1 MSELILGTVQ
11 FGLNYG
17 VTNATGAL
25 DDQTVREMLKASRD
39 LGVYGFDTA
48 ADYGNSQERLGEL
61 WLSPEPPR
69 YITKFSLEP
78 NGVEPKPENVYLD
91 SMRSLKV
98 ERLAGVLFHKLADLS
113 DERCAAAVQV
123 LRSAR
128 DQGVVERVGVS
139 AYSVDDVRLALSVF
153 PDMNLIQIPANILD
167 SSLLDSEELE
177 ELRSSG
183 CHIHVRSVFLQGL
196 LLASPEKL
204 PDFFKPLAP
213 ALRVIRDEADARD
226 VSVLELVLQTMKVNP
241 KLDAVVLGATSVSE
255 ITEIAT
261 AWNSSQTPH
270 DLEFPEFP
278 IELLDPRGWPQ
289 VRLEP

>member
-1 MSELILGTVQ
+1 MAELILGTVQ

-25 DDQTVREMLKASRD
+25 DDKTVREMLKASRD

-48 ADYGNSQERLGEL
+48 ADYGNSQVRLGEL

-78 NGVEPKPENVYLD
+78 NGVTPDPENLYLN
-91 SMRSLKV
+91 SMRDLNV
-98 ERLAGVLFHKLADLS
+98 DRLAGVLFHKLADLS
-113 DERCAAAVQV
+113 DERCVAAVKV

-128 DQGVVERVGVS
+128 DQGVVERAGVS
-139 AYSVDDVRLALSVF
+139 AYSMEDVRLARSVF

-167 SSLLDSEELE
+167 SSLLDSEELA
-177 ELRSSG
+177 ELRSEG

-213 ALRVIRDEADARD
+213 VLRIIRDEADVRD

-255 ITEIAT
+255 LTEIAS
-261 AWNSSQTPH
+261 AWNSTLPPIN
-270 DLEFPEFP
+270 LEIPDFPL
-278 IELLDPRGWPQ
+278 ELLDPRRWPQ